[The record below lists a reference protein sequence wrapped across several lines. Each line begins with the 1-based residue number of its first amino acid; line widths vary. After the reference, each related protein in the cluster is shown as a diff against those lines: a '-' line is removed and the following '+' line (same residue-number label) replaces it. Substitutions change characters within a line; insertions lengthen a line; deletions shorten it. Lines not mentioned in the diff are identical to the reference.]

1 MNVLLSVAFR
11 REIFSV
17 KALLRRCDYTVL
29 RSGDPV
35 GRLDLAG
42 AVPEDN
48 CLAAL
53 PAGFRLVPVEFERR
67 RMSRTGIQF
76 DKNAFADELNRGEGK
91 DVVFC
96 VLNCPAFKADDFVG
110 VGLDPDGL
118 AVQVAHSEYGY
129 DRNQPV
135 PRYRDESFGC
145 RRRFADEVGYRDAR
159 DRLGWKRDRGQPDVW
174 FQFDRDDMRWD
185 GAACVGGVRSER
197 ASKIGRASC
206 RERV

>member
-1 MNVLLSVAFR
+1 MVITVMRLSLEKIAGRDPPGGRSR
-11 REIFSV
+11 RH
-17 KALLRRCDYTVL
+17 RRP
-29 RSGDPV
+29 RR
-35 GRLDLAG
+35 GRLCG
-42 AVPEDN
+42 S
-48 CLAAL
+48 
-53 PAGFRLVPVEFERR
+53 RRPV
-67 RMSRTGIQF
+67 
-76 DKNAFADELNRGEGK
+76 
-91 DVVFC
+91 
-96 VLNCPAFKADDFVG
+96 FKADDFVG

-197 ASKIGRASC
+197 GDDFANVTAKRN
-206 RERV
+206 